1 MPKVESFNRDLVI
14 SKVTDVFHNKGFNAT
29 SMQDI
34 VDATGLNRSSIYNT
48 FGSKHNI
55 FLECLRT
62 YKTNFS
68 DILSE
73 ELGVNTNPLE
83 SIKMIFEFY
92 LKEIYKD
99 KQDKGCLLVNCASE
113 MANQDD
119 VIRKFLCNNQK
130 DTLQFLEDLVTEGQQ
145 SELINRKKTAK
156 EYALYLFSNMQG
168 FRMTGILI
176 SDKSELKSITQTI
189 IQTLK

>member
-189 IQTLK
+189 IQTLT